1 MRMAADAPGYS
12 DSGSPRRKWALTK
25 EALDRMLARLDSDV
39 EAAGE
44 KYLLL
49 RRNLVRYFEGR
60 GCPFAEDHADESINR
75 IAKRLDES
83 EVIRDIN
90 GYSYGIA
97 RLLLLEIYKERE
109 REAKALKGLP
119 SLRLVDSNPAEFDE
133 GVDRLEC
140 LNHCLG
146 RLPSDGRQMILGY
159 YQGDRQSRIENRK
172 RLTESL
178 GIPNRALRSRA
189 VRIREKLEACLSTC
203 LKKKRSGTTQ
213 NQLFDH

>member
-1 MRMAADAPGYS
+1 MPDAQGYS
-12 DSGSPRRKWALTK
+12 DSGSQRQRWALTK
-25 EALDRMLARLDSDV
+25 EAFDRLLACLDADL

-44 KYLLL
+44 KYLLM

-83 EVIRDIN
+83 EDIRDIN

-97 RLLLLEIYKERE
+97 RLLLLEIYKERA
-109 REAKALKGLP
+109 REEKALKELP
-119 SLRLVDSNPAEFDE
+119 SLRLVDSDPPEFDE
-133 GVDRLEC
+133 AGERLEC
-140 LNHCLG
+140 LNHCLE
-146 RLPSDGRQMILGY
+146 RLPPDGRQLIVAY
-159 YQGDRQSRIENRK
+159 YQGESQSRIENRK

-203 LKKKRSGTTQ
+203 LKRRRAGTTQ

>member
-1 MRMAADAPGYS
+1 MADAEGYS
-12 DSGSPRRKWALTK
+12 DAGSPRRKWALTK
-25 EALDRMLARLDSDV
+25 EALDRLLACLDSDV

-83 EVIRDIN
+83 EDIRDLN
-90 GYSYGIA
+90 GYAYGIA
-97 RLLLLEIYKERE
+97 RLLLLEVYKERE
-109 REAKALKGLP
+109 REERALKELP
-119 SLRLVDSNPAEFDE
+119 LLRLVDDDRAEFDQV
-133 GVDRLEC
+133 GDRLEC
-140 LNHCLG
+140 LNHCLE
-146 RLPSDGRQMILGY
+146 RLPPDGRQLIVAY
-159 YQGDRQSRIENRK
+159 YQGESQSRIENRK

-203 LKKKRSGTTQ
+203 LKKRRAGTTQ